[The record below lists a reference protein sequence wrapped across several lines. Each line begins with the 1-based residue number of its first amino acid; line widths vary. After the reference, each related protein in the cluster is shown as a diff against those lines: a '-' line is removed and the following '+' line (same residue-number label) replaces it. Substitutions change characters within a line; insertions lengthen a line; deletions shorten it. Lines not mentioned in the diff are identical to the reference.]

1 MVRGRSYG
9 QRSVVSGQG
18 SGGHRSQVS
27 GGRGYSVVHAIRGM
41 RSVVG
46 GSVFGGRGSVVG
58 GSSVGAGKGEK
69 GGGKGEKG
77 GRKGDRWV
85 RHDTRKR

>member
-1 MVRGRSYG
+1 MAAVMVRG
-9 QRSVVSGQG
+9 QWSVVKGREVI
-18 SGGHRSQVS
+18 GHK
-27 GGRGYSVVHAIRGM
+27 SVVVVGIRWSMPFGGM